1 MLLTKT
7 ETVFKIVLSVTYFDF
22 VLLKNTKNDFSLL
35 WIDVS
40 LYAANESLKIDFV
53 LSTNGDI
60 IFLVLHRGFYFVLL
74 LNY

>member
-1 MLLTKT
+1 M
-7 ETVFKIVLSVTYFDF
+7 LSVTYFDF

-35 WIDVS
+35 LIDVS

-53 LSTNGDI
+53 LSTNMDI
-60 IFLVLHRGFYFVLL
+60 IFFVLHRGFYFVLL